1 MTITEG
7 RDTLSTPKSQ
17 IRTYLLNM
25 LKWLKALLEVVV
37 TCGELAKVASDA
49 RASDPNYRIG
59 SELQTVVV
67 LDAAAPEMQKCSL
80 GSCQFKTLG
89 LSSSRWSGPEIPK
102 AVVQATVRVVVSL
115 VSAVARAARGKFWP
129 LKSLKPKVG
138 RPELCLRSLK
148 SQVRA
153 KPLKNLKLKSPVSQP
168 HPYARGHP
176 PR

>member
-67 LDAAAPEMQKCSL
+67 LVGC
-80 GSCQFKTLG
+80 
-89 LSSSRWSGPEIPK
+89 
-102 AVVQATVRVVVSL
+102 
-115 VSAVARAARGKFWP
+115 RA
-129 LKSLKPKVG
+129 S
-138 RPELCLRSLK
+138 
-148 SQVRA
+148 
-153 KPLKNLKLKSPVSQP
+153 
-168 HPYARGHP
+168 
-176 PR
+176 